1 MTKIINAFTRAYTV
15 ERHIDAKVRWMR
27 VAAVLCALFA
37 AVGIGTG
44 IYESNP
50 SGGYLVPVL
59 AGFIAAAAFA
69 IFWHV
74 AIGGVVNHVKTW
86 VIVVTFIVAVVF
98 TIIALGA
105 SAQAIATAVSG
116 RAALA
121 AELSARVDEFNH
133 RLAEAHSQAS
143 SWSSVSLAAAAVAAG
158 YEKRAE
164 TEQRGS
170 NGTGSGCG
178 PRCASYQDIAESF
191 RAGEHGL
198 TDLLG
203 EVTAMRTRGDEAMDL
218 MRNSAA
224 KGDQG
229 GFIVG
234 ADGVSKAIT
243 QLNAVDPRPIIN
255 SMGAVTVGP
264 KGIDL
269 TEETKEFQAEAARLL
284 ADRQQVDAPVF
295 VPMSLGEATR
305 RQVLGSAMHGWIMAG
320 AIDVIPLLLLLLAFV
335 MSREPHAQGET
346 NIPTKRTAEE
356 QAEFDRIALEELR
369 NRGKGRLHVA
379 AE

>member
-1 MTKIINAFTRAYTV
+1 MKTFATYRV
-15 ERHIDAKVRWMR
+15 ERHIDGKVRWMR
-27 VAAVLCALFA
+27 VAAILCALFA
-37 AVGIGTG
+37 SVGIGTG

-86 VIVVTFIVAVVF
+86 VIVVTFIVAVLF
-98 TIIALGA
+98 TVIALGA

-133 RLAEAHSQAS
+133 RLAEAHAEAS

-158 YEKRAE
+158 YEKQVE
-164 TEQRGS
+164 TETRGS

-191 RAGEHGL
+191 RSGQHGL
-198 TDLLG
+198 EDLLA
-203 EVTAMRTRGDEAMDL
+203 EVTAMRGKGDEAMDL

-224 KGDQG
+224 KGDQS
-229 GFIVG
+229 GFIIG
-234 ADGVSKAIT
+234 SDGVSKAIT

-255 SMGAVTVGP
+255 GMGAVVVGP
-264 KGIDL
+264 KGIDM
-269 TEETKEFQAEAARLL
+269 TDETKEFQAEAARLL
-284 ADRQQVDAPVF
+284 AERTQVDAPVF

-305 RQVLGSAMHGWIMAG
+305 KQVLGSAMHGWIMAG

-335 MSREPHAQGET
+335 MSREPHAQGEVDVA
-346 NIPTKRTAEE
+346 TALTPEA
-356 QAEFDRIALEELR
+356 QAHADAHAYDALR
-369 NRGKGRLHVA
+369 ARGKDNVTRLPMA
-379 AE
+379 GE